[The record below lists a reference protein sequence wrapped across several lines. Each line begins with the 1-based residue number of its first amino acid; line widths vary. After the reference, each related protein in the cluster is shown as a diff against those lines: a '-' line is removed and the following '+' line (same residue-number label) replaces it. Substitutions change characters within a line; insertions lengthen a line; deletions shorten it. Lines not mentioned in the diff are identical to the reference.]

1 MKNVC
6 QGAFRLMLA
15 ATGAITLGSAR
26 MHAQSIWDS
35 SIRLA
40 PQYTAYEI
48 KAPFNEK
55 ITELSLP
62 VYFLVPLTPTLS
74 LDLGTAFA
82 TVNYENAS
90 TGTKSDMSGLTD
102 TQLRANYTFGQD
114 FVVLTAGVNLPTG
127 SATIESEKLAAAT
140 RIGSDFLT
148 FPVSGFGS
156 GLGFTGGVAVARP
169 VGTWSLGF
177 GASVRQSAEYDAFR
191 NDAGVTQ
198 KYQPGP
204 EYRARLG
211 VDHPFGTGRVSLGF
225 TFSKFGDDKQ
235 NTATFNSGD
244 RYVTQ
249 IAVNNSITESVDYS
263 VVAWNLFR
271 TSGTLINNTPSPS
284 GNITNGLVALG
295 FRGPS
300 DVRIEPSLETRL
312 WTQQGSETSY
322 LGTLGLRFFVNRGAW
337 AVVPGFGFSVGS
349 MEAAS
354 VSGYRATLGVRFG
367 S

>member
-1 MKNVC
+1 MIR
-6 QGAFRLMLA
+6 ASFRLAGLA
-15 ATGAITLGSAR
+15 AVLGAQPLV
-26 MHAQSIWDS
+26 AQSFWDS
-35 SIRLA
+35 SVRLA
-40 PQYTAYEI
+40 PQYTAYDV
-48 KAPFNEK
+48 KAPFSEK
-55 ITELSLP
+55 ISEMSFPIFVIVPVTPKLSM
-62 VYFLVPLTPTLS
+62 
-74 LDLGTAFA
+74 DLGTAFA
-82 TVNYENAS
+82 TVSYENAS

-114 FVVLTAGVNLPTG
+114 LVVLTAGVNLPTG
-127 SATIESEKLAAAT
+127 SATIESTELAAAT

-156 GLGFTGGVAVARP
+156 GLGFTGGLAVAQP
-169 VGTWSLGF
+169 VGAWNLGF

-191 NDAGVTQ
+191 NDAGVSQ

-211 VDHPFGTGRVSLGF
+211 MDHGFGTGRVSLGL

-244 RYVTQ
+244 RYVAQ
-249 IAVNNSITESVDYS
+249 VAVNNSVNESTDYS
-263 VVAWNLFR
+263 VVLWNLYR

-322 LGTLGLRFFVNRGAW
+322 LGTLGLRFFVNRGRW
-337 AVVPGFGFSVGS
+337 AIVPGLGFSFGS

-354 VSGYRATLGVRFG
+354 VSGYRATLGMRFG